1 MIVRTTNDPAA
12 WRDLGPWQPEPFIP
26 EEAAGV
32 ESAWIDPATIPASSA
47 PVPRRISGILSTR
60 EAERAA
66 ARRRG
71 SEATAR
77 KFRHRKAPD
86 EAVLAALRATGGNVR
101 AAGRLAGISQEAMN
115 QRLTTLDRLGLLPN
129 DVFRLVEARKG
140 AVGRPRKDAA

>member
-26 EEAAGV
+26 EEAGGV
-32 ESAWIDPATIPASSA
+32 ESAWIDPATIPASA
-47 PVPRRISGILSTR
+47 PVGRRIAGMLSRTDV
-60 EAERAA
+60 ERAA